1 MLNALAEVGST
12 AKTSGVE
19 LDELTGYITA
29 LTVATGKSGSE
40 VGTAIRSIM
49 TKIYKGDSIKALK
62 EINVQVK
69 DAEGN
74 FRDFTSIIND
84 LDKVWGNLSRTQII
98 QTATKV
104 GGIERYN
111 DFISLVSNLDTAMEA
126 STTAANSFNSAI
138 NENEIY
144 LESIE
149 GRMSSLSA
157 TAQGF
162 WFNLINSDTIKGGIL
177 LLELVI
183 KGLDGMQQTFGGVA
197 TAIGVV
203 SSSILMFTNNPL
215 KELAKGI
222 ATNGFKG
229 KEFQT
234 ILNKVKYEMSGASTV
249 SEKATTSMKLLGG
262 AFSSTGVKAALLTA
276 KTVALNAV
284 MSVGLSVAISGVIS
298 LITKL
303 ADSMITTKSEWKEIT
318 DECSNNID
326 KNNELISSVE
336 TLMAKENELNSELQ
350 SGKLNSEEQ
359 AKAREELLDIQKQIA
374 QLLPESSTG
383 FTSEGEAIS
392 ANTDKVLENLDAK
405 KKLSEAE
412 AIKMIGAVDLYDSDV
427 AAKKYAEEQKRYE
440 ELMEAYKNG
449 EQWRG
454 VDVTDKMI
462 EKSEKKINKYKEAIE
477 TDMKIIETLRN
488 SGWTDEQIAS
498 KIYDYTSLEESIAML
513 GRTEKAWGLMTQ
525 AINENTDA
533 KNENNNAQPITEDS
547 ALEEIQVKIDDAEIS
562 TKSATGIMNKF
573 TEAIQ
578 EGVAPA
584 EALADALNSI
594 EVESN
599 MKDATKAYSDSISEM
614 VKLQDLIKDIN
625 EEGKLT
631 PNIIS
636 SITSSYPEI
645 GSAIL
650 DTGDTIDFLNGKIQE
665 QEQIY
670 TQALEI
676 MVADDDKWY
685 ANHIANNSDMQN
697 KLRELYNTFISD
709 GADAYDIDLSNYQT
723 LTQLK
728 NALNDDLIDGL
739 ADYLKSYVGGN
750 ADTYKT
756 DLRMKMR
763 LYTVMYIENCLN
775 C

>member
-149 GRMSSLSA
+149 GRMYSLSA

-525 AINENTDA
+525 TINENTDA